1 MEFFADGCTGDGTAY
16 IEIEPGVKYLLHSE
30 YARKHAP
37 IPWWARPPAPPQKA
51 LPVDK
56 MRFLPSRRLQD
67 AMWTSEPFTQTVA
80 DDLDSFSHVLLHTL
94 LWRDKKRRDGS
105 SSGMSGYLGCLGQE
119 HPKKLL
125 DNRDGVENS
134 LWIMGQD
141 VKKLRA
147 QGKEPD
153 GATLKA
159 VAEELYAV
167 FKVNIG
173 HHGTERSLTW
183 QEKQKEEVKER
194 WKKQYEEYMTAFGVY
209 KDAVEKAMAR
219 KDEELRLK
227 AEKKAKKKAEQVR
240 AAEESKEEAA
250 AETDKEKGQATAST
264 KETSPATA
272 LVERQAEDVEMADAE
287 KKEGESKG
295 ESSLVRPHPEDDGE
309 KADTE
314 EPAQKRPRVE

>member
-1 MEFFADGCTGDGTAY
+1 MDFFCDGCTADGTEY
-16 IEIEPGVKYLLHSE
+16 IEIEPGLKYLLHSDL
-30 YARKHAP
+30 ARKYAP
-37 IPWWARPPAPPQKA
+37 KPWWARPPAPPAKA

-67 AMWTSEPFTQTVA
+67 AMWTSTPFTQTVA

-105 SSGMSGYLGCLGQE
+105 SSGMAGYLGCLGQE

-125 DNRDGVENS
+125 DNRDGVENR
-134 LWIMGQD
+134 LWIMGED

-153 GATLKA
+153 GATLEA

-183 QEKQKEEVKER
+183 SDLKKEEVKVR
-194 WKKQYEEYMTAFGVY
+194 WKQQYEEYMTAFGVY

-227 AEKKAKKKAEQVR
+227 AEKKAKKKAEQAH
-240 AAEESKEEAA
+240 AAEESKVRPSAA
-250 AETDKEKGQATAST
+250 TGKEKDQATAS
-264 KETSPATA
+264 
-272 LVERQAEDVEMADAE
+272 VERSVEDVEMEDAE
-287 KKEGESKG
+287 NKEGDPKG
-295 ESSLVRPHPEDDGE
+295 ELSLVRPHPEDDG
-309 KADTE
+309 KDDDTE
-314 EPAQKRPRVE
+314 ERAQKKPRVE